1 MEKKINTIVDDYTLG
16 FKKDL
21 CDKVMEVLG
30 DCDKSTQL
38 IHFIYNYNRL
48 TLESEDFAKRK
59 RIKNEVPY
67 SDRCMAK
74 RSCGEQC
81 TRRKKD
87 GEMYCGTHV
96 KGVPHGCI
104 DANKESD
111 TKHSSKVEVWLQ
123 DFKGIS
129 YYIDKNNNVYQTED
143 IVSNKRNPK
152 IIAKYVL
159 ENDEYSIPNYGV

>member
-59 RIKNEVPY
+59 RTKNEVP
-67 SDRCMAK
+67 
-74 RSCGEQC
+74 
-81 TRRKKD
+81 
-87 GEMYCGTHV
+87 
-96 KGVPHGCI
+96 
-104 DANKESD
+104 
-111 TKHSSKVEVWLQ
+111 LQ
-123 DFKGIS
+123 
-129 YYIDKNNNVYQTED
+129 
-143 IVSNKRNPK
+143 R
-152 IIAKYVL
+152 
-159 ENDEYSIPNYGV
+159 